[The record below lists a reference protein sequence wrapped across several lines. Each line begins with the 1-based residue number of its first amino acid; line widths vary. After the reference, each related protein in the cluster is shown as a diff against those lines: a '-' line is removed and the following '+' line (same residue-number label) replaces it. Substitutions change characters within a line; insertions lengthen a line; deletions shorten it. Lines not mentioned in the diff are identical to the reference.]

1 MRTSLSIIIGT
12 AITFLVAAWTFS
24 PDQAFAQR
32 AAKESFR
39 ASTHASGVVIGR
51 PVRSERGVVLGTVEN
66 IVLNDSGCA
75 QFVVISGRFPGAR
88 SMWYPIPWRVISRS
102 TAEAI
107 FVNIE
112 PDFLV
117 KAPSFSR
124 NRIRDLSNPEFST
137 RVNTFFQTRAK
148 EEKVKT
154 EGQVKEKGRD
164 WRTPATEG
172 TVAPKEKMKGKAHD
186 KARMERERKLKPSE
200 MTGEGAVKQKE
211 MDLKSKQPMERGKG
225 HVTPKGQVTPG
236 PSQMMERGRPHM
248 ERGTSEQGKIE
259 KEVPGQSGATVTP
272 GQAGGKIK

>member
-39 ASTHASGVVIGR
+39 ASTHASGVMIGR

-88 SMWYPIPWRVISRS
+88 SMWYPIPWNVVARS
-102 TAEAI
+102 TSEAI

-117 KAPSFSR
+117 RAPSFSR

-148 EEKVKT
+148 EGKGKT
-154 EGQVKEKGRD
+154 EGRVKEKGRD
-164 WRTPATEG
+164 WGTQATQG
-172 TVAPKEKMKGKAHD
+172 AVAPKETMKG

-200 MTGEGAVKQKE
+200 MTGEGAAKQKE
-211 MDLKSKQPMERGKG
+211 LDIKSRQHMEQKQMEQGKG
-225 HVTPKGQVTPG
+225 KVTPG
-236 PSQMMERGRPHM
+236 PSQMMERGKPHM
-248 ERGTSEQGKIE
+248 ERGMTEHGKSG
-259 KEVPGQSGATVTP
+259 KEVPGQSGVTVNP
-272 GQAGGKIK
+272 GQAGEKIK